1 MSPLMSGNVMY
12 GLLVGL
18 LVASWFG
25 FGLRGNGSSNIG
37 HWGPGIGTPER
48 VAAYEEM
55 WRSEESEL
63 WKWLEDRVGMD
74 HLRDV
79 AVGEERAVKD
89 KLKDERMAAREVDHA
104 IKVTEERL
112 RVLKGVVEKEKGKKT
127 KPSKEDAEG
136 EEPVELP

>member
-1 MSPLMSGNVMY
+1 MY

-25 FGLRGNGSSNIG
+25 FGLRGNGSSDMSR
-37 HWGPGIGTPER
+37 WGPGLGTPER
-48 VAAYEEM
+48 MAAYEEM

-74 HLRDV
+74 HLRNV
-79 AVGEERAVKD
+79 AMGEERAVRD

-104 IKVTEERL
+104 IRVTEERL
-112 RVLKGVVEKEKGKKT
+112 RVLKGVVEKEKVRAMKDAKVVGKDKD
-127 KPSKEDAEG
+127 KERDA
-136 EEPVELP
+136 PVVELP

>member
-1 MSPLMSGNVMY
+1 MY

-25 FGLRGNGSSNIG
+25 FGLRGNGASELG
-37 HWGPGIGTPER
+37 HWGIGTPER
-48 VAAYEEM
+48 IAAYEEM

-74 HLRDV
+74 HLRDA
-79 AVGEERAVKD
+79 AVGEERVVKD
-89 KLKDERMAAREVDHA
+89 KLRDERMAAREVDHA
-104 IKVTEERL
+104 IRVTEERL
-112 RVLKGVVEKEKGKKT
+112 RVLKGVVEKEKGRAKKLT
-127 KPSKEDAEG
+127 EKEKEPKEIK